1 MAEKLTPDLLDGI
14 KHTETVELE
23 HNGKTYEVEIRPL
36 KNSEAAKVRAEQWKA
51 LKINADLFGTG
62 DSKTKKEAR
71 ANLLAKKLEREM
83 SFSPGDILEGKYA
96 AWLKA
101 AALGTVDPAW
111 TEEKIDELWPAEWVE
126 KVGSRVMEISGIKAA
141 DEEIES
147 FREDG

>member
-23 HNGKTYEVEIRPL
+23 HGGKVYEVEIRPL

-71 ANLLAKKLEREM
+71 ANLLAKKLERGR
-83 SFSPGDILEGKYA
+83 PGNRGPGMDGGK
-96 AWLKA
+96 
-101 AALGTVDPAW
+101 DR
-111 TEEKIDELWPAEWVE
+111 
-126 KVGSRVMEISGIKAA
+126 RVMA
-141 DEEIES
+141 
-147 FREDG
+147 R